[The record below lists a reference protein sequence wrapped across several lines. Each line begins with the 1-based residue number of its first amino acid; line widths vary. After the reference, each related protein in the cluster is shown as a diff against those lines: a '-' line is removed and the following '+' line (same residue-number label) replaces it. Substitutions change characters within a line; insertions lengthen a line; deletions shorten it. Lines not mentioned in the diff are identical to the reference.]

1 MPINASEKQS
11 ALAADESRIVAELHQ
26 FFEQYGPTFVDLAT
40 GKRSDVDALLAFYG
54 APLRFIGPTFH
65 TVMKDNAAITGPE
78 GMGGEIERLRKAT
91 FGSSTLEKC
100 DITVLN
106 PRAAIVDAL
115 WVRRDASG
123 RLMARCA
130 VVYLIALT
138 TDGWR
143 ITSAVNTSE

>member
-1 MPINASEKQS
+1 MTISASENNAVS
-11 ALAADESRIVAELHQ
+11 AMNEAHIVAELHQ
-26 FFEQYGPTFVDLAT
+26 LFEQYGPTFVELAT

-65 TVMKDNAAITGPE
+65 LVMKDNAAITGPD
-78 GMGGEIERLRKAT
+78 GMGGEIERLRQAG
-91 FGSSTLEKC
+91 FAASSLEKS

-106 PRAAIVDAL
+106 ARAALVDAL
-115 WVRRDASG
+115 WVRRDSSG
-123 RLMARCA
+123 KVMARFA

-138 TDGWR
+138 AEGWR